1 MGRFDVF
8 PIFIATFASR
18 RVTMIA
24 TRSNAQKQTRL
35 PIRYLYF
42 NLSLKPLINKEVIKV
57 FQNYNKFYKRYKIYS
72 DYFRRD
78 FERSRAGV
86 SRTPRSRAVWKI
98 ASVVWRW
105 SLSRRAAATLS
116 GKRRAYSGV
125 YQMKQAG

>member
-42 NLSLKPLINKEVIKV
+42 IFPFKPLINKEVIKV
-57 FQNYNKFYKRYKIYS
+57 FQNYTNSFIIKEKREKLSSPFLLNFY
-72 DYFRRD
+72 
-78 FERSRAGV
+78 
-86 SRTPRSRAVWKI
+86 
-98 ASVVWRW
+98 AS
-105 SLSRRAAATLS
+105 
-116 GKRRAYSGV
+116 K
-125 YQMKQAG
+125 

>member
-57 FQNYNKFYKRYKIYS
+57 FQNYENISICSYEDSIRYDINVTILFISTSFLFDSY
-72 DYFRRD
+72 
-78 FERSRAGV
+78 
-86 SRTPRSRAVWKI
+86 
-98 ASVVWRW
+98 
-105 SLSRRAAATLS
+105 
-116 GKRRAYSGV
+116 
-125 YQMKQAG
+125 